1 MLIDSAK
8 IESEFQEFK
17 QAENMLKAGLKI
29 MDKQRDETAEQNKI
43 KVRLLEALGANF
55 RMKALER
62 REKAEIYRKKGE
74 ECLLDALQ
82 LAESAEGN
90 ISPLVGTIMVAL
102 GNIYFDRRDFEKAKK
117 TYEK

>member
-29 MDKQRDETAEQNKI
+29 MDKKDDATDNLRIRAK
-43 KVRLLEALGANF
+43 LLEGLGSNY

-62 REKAEIYRKKGE
+62 KEKSESYRKRAE
-74 ECLLDALQ
+74 ECLLDGLE
-82 LAESAEGN
+82 LAERVEGN
-90 ISPLVGTIMVAL
+90 ISPQVGSLLMAL
-102 GNIYFDRRDFEKAKK
+102 GNVYFDKREFEKARKS
-117 TYEK
+117 YEK